1 MKAPLRSRKL
11 TYEDYLYF
19 PQDGR
24 RHEILDGE
32 HFVVPAPTLRHQSV
46 VSNLHLALGLFVRMH
61 RLGRVWTAP
70 VDVVLSDVDILQPDL
85 VFVAESRANL
95 LADTH
100 IQGAPDLVVEVL
112 SPSSRRTDLVTK
124 RHLYEKHG
132 VSEYWIVDP
141 EIEAVE
147 TYRLTDNGYRREAQL
162 SLEGEGAL
170 RSPLLP
176 GLVLE
181 LREIFL

>member
-1 MKAPLRSRKL
+1 MKAGLRSLKL
-11 TYEDYLYF
+11 TYEDYLHF

-46 VSNLHLALGLFVRMH
+46 VSNLHLALGLFVRTH

-85 VFVAESRANL
+85 VFVAESRGDL
-95 LADTH
+95 LAGTH
-100 IQGAPDLVVEVL
+100 VQGAPDLVVEVL
-112 SPSSRRTDLVTK
+112 SPSTRRTDLVTK

-132 VSEYWIVDP
+132 VSEYWVVDP
-141 EIEAVE
+141 EIETVE
-147 TYRLTDNGYRREAQL
+147 IYRLTENGFRREAQA
-162 SLEGEGAL
+162 SLEGGEDL
-170 RSPLLP
+170 RSPLFP

-181 LREIFL
+181 LREIFF

>member
-1 MKAPLRSRKL
+1 MKAGLRSLKL
-11 TYEDYLYF
+11 TYEDYLHF

-46 VSNLHLALGLFVRMH
+46 VSNLHLALGLFVRAN
-61 RLGRVWTAP
+61 RLGRVWMAP

-85 VFVAESRANL
+85 VFVAESHGDL
-95 LADTH
+95 LAGTH

-112 SPSSRRTDLVTK
+112 SPSTRRTDLVTK

-132 VSEYWIVDP
+132 VTEYWIVDP
-141 EIEAVE
+141 EIETVE
-147 TYRLTDNGYRREAQL
+147 TFRLTQDGFRREAQL
-162 SLEGEGAL
+162 ALEGDDGLE
-170 RSPLLP
+170 SPLFP